1 MIAFFSRC
9 IARAFLLV
17 YIFIKRQNFSLH
29 FFFCLE
35 VCLFFFLSATFHHF
49 GQTNISS
56 LYNCSPYRT
65 MQAHHFNLQSVP
77 SLPSPPVSRT
87 RQNARGSDQT
97 VQEALSLLTAADR
110 AQQPALPV
118 LSRAAWAAST
128 TVAIGASCGRSISI
142 RLTPS
147 PHCPLAEGR
156 GRASGGA
163 RPSPRARHRRH
174 SPCLDRARP
183 RAARSLARG
192 RRARPRRAAAQW
204 SWEKRAA
211 RRGWRAAR

>member
-1 MIAFFSRC
+1 M
-9 IARAFLLV
+9 L
-17 YIFIKRQNFSLH
+17 
-29 FFFCLE
+29 
-35 VCLFFFLSATFHHF
+35 LSAA
-49 GQTNISS
+49 QSPSS
-56 LYNCSPYRT
+56 QPRPLAWTDAP
-65 MQAHHFNLQSVP
+65 
-77 SLPSPPVSRT
+77 
-87 RQNARGSDQT
+87 
-97 VQEALSLLTAADR
+97 DR

-211 RRGWRAAR
+211 RRGWRAASACCKLFKGPDFPTRDEIFADHPDGLKLYRIGSDGWCINYDKATRTCNIYQDRPRFCRVEPKVFDEFFGVPRNRCDREACSA